1 MRPFLMA
8 DKRFVRFVLCS
19 CLVAVG
25 KGKLTSSTPAAFLV
39 IATLNGCQLC
49 TCGFPN
55 ETTISIGP
63 AQPAQ
68 LQVRQWLFP
77 NMALSCNGNI
87 TKWRFRATSAVT
99 LSTNAVLFQIWLL
112 TSPPGSYR
120 LVLTT
125 GNAVASN
132 SVHVQPP
139 LYEYDLAI
147 PMPVEAGDVLG
158 ILVPS
163 AASQHPI
170 MASADN
176 NASYYY
182 QFNPTVSVITLTV
195 TRLELTAMTV
205 TLSPQVPLV
214 TVEIVT
220 GNCMVGGACFK

>member
-1 MRPFLMA
+1 M
-8 DKRFVRFVLCS
+8 
-19 CLVAVG
+19 
-25 KGKLTSSTPAAFLV
+25 
-39 IATLNGCQLC
+39 
-49 TCGFPN
+49 
-55 ETTISIGP
+55 TTISLGP

-77 NMALSCNGNI
+77 NITLSCNGNI
-87 TKWRFRATSAVT
+87 TKWTFRATSAVT
-99 LSTNAVLFQIWLL
+99 LSTNAVQFQIWRLV
-112 TSPPGSYR
+112 SPPGSYR

-132 SVHVQPP
+132 NVQPP
-139 LYEYDLAI
+139 LYVYDIAT

-163 AASQHPI
+163 AASLLPI

-182 QFNPTVSVITLTV
+182 QFNPTLPLITLPV
-195 TRLELTAMTV
+195 TSLVLTAMTL

-214 TVEIVT
+214 TVVIVT
-220 GNCMVGGACFK
+220 GNCMVGGACLSD